1 MGQVSRRALLARAGF
16 GTGAGVVALL
26 GGAAVPAFAAPGEA
40 DLANAR
46 LICSSKRLMI
56 NWYTRWLN
64 SPKALGGVAS
74 TRELL
79 LDIRSQE
86 QAGYGLLAPLLTD
99 SAPVDDDFTFTFPAG
114 ALRSP
119 AAAVK
124 FGIDIENMMLGIAIG
139 ASATVADPAVAT
151 SIASVVG
158 SDGMHLAALN
168 ALGGVQVIPDAL
180 PVGLGVDDA
189 SNQLSQFLSN

>member
-1 MGQVSRRALLARAGF
+1 
-16 GTGAGVVALL
+16 
-26 GGAAVPAFAAPGEA
+26 
-40 DLANAR
+40 
-46 LICSSKRLMI
+46 MI